1 MVAVGCNM
9 GEGGGGR
16 GGSRCQWRC
25 KVAYDRYW
33 GTVKPRKAL
42 VASELWVGDGGA
54 MSRSGSCGS
63 GMGLN
68 HGGFECFLEVRFGG
82 SVWNT

>member
-1 MVAVGCNM
+1 MVAVGCNT

-25 KVAYDRYW
+25 KVACDR
-33 GTVKPRKAL
+33 
-42 VASELWVGDGGA
+42 SELWVGDGGA
-54 MSRSGSCGS
+54 MSMSGSCGS

-68 HGGFECFLEVRFGG
+68 HGGFECFLERLSCLLVRVCDG
-82 SVWNT
+82 VTVVAA